1 MVIYLPS
8 PLFLSGKADV
18 RVTQVEKENKSKV
31 LITYHEKFKQ
41 YDLGVNHPFRG
52 DRFVKAKKFFDER
65 SLSKMPN
72 VQFIEPKAAT
82 KEDLLETHS
91 KSYVNHIFKLA
102 ELGRHY
108 DIDTPVSKRIL
119 EGALF
124 IIGGVLEAGRRVVE
138 GKAYRGIALGGGFHH
153 AGIDYGGGFCLFN
166 DIAILINKLRREHGV
181 RRFLILDYD
190 VHFGNGTSD
199 IYYSDGDVLF
209 ISLHQDPRTIYPG
222 KGFIHEIG
230 SGEGEGLN
238 VNIPLP
244 MRTGEKSYL
253 YALNEIFPPL
263 AREFKP
269 DMIIAN
275 GGSDAHFAD
284 HLGSLGLT
292 AKGFFEISRLIGS
305 VSEEVCDGKAM
316 LLIGSGYNIEVLPY
330 CWYALALGF
339 IKPDSPSEKVEDFFR
354 PLPHPWQ
361 NIEKVKRIV
370 DSLKDLLSKYW
381 RCF

>member
-1 MVIYLPS
+1 L
-8 PLFLSGKADV
+8 
-18 RVTQVEKENKSKV
+18 KV
-31 LITYHEKFKQ
+31 CIAYHEKFKQ

-52 DRFVKAKKFFDER
+52 DRFVKAKIFFEEKG
-65 SLSKMPN
+65 LSHLPG
-72 VQFIEPKAAT
+72 VFFIEPKPAT
-82 KEDLLETHS
+82 KEDLLKAHS
-91 KSYVNHIFKLA
+91 ERYVDHIFKLA
-102 ELGRHY
+102 EMGRRY

-124 IIGGVLEAGRRVVE
+124 IIGGVLETGRHVIE
-138 GKAYRGIALGGGFHH
+138 GKADRGIALGGGFHH
-153 AGIDYGGGFCLFN
+153 AGIDNGGGFCLFN
-166 DIAILINKLRREHGV
+166 DIAILINELREKHNV
-181 RRFLILDYD
+181 RRVLILDYD

-222 KGFIHEIG
+222 RGFIHEVG
-230 SGEGEGLN
+230 LGEGEGLN

-269 DMIIAN
+269 EIIVAN

-292 AKGFFEISRLIGS
+292 AHGFFEISRIISS
-305 VSEEVCDGKAM
+305 VSDEVCNGKVI
-316 LLIGSGYNIEVLPY
+316 LLVGSGYNIKILPY
-330 CWYALALGF
+330 CWYALALGI
-339 IKPDSPSEKVEDFFR
+339 IKPDSPFEEIEDFFP
-354 PLPHPWQ
+354 PLPDPWQ
-361 NIEKVKRIV
+361 NLDKVKRIV
-370 DSLKDLLSKYW
+370 YSLKDILSKYW
-381 RCF
+381 SCF